1 MCGIVSIFNIQEQ
14 TPELRQQ
21 ALRMSQKIRHRGPD
35 WSGIYCGGSAIL
47 AHERLSIVD
56 PESGRQPLFAPD
68 KKQVLAVNG
77 EIYNHQNIR
86 ARFADTYQFQTG
98 SDCEVILSLYR
109 EMRADTDFATL
120 IYQGEDAVHSRICQM
135 LEQLN
140 GIFAFALYDVERDE
154 FLIARDP
161 IGVIPLY
168 IGYDKDGKVMV
179 ASELKALEGQCDH
192 YEPFL
197 PGHYYYS
204 KTPGMKRYYT
214 RDWFE
219 YATMQKKYQIDDN
232 QKAAQQLA
240 EAEPQEKAAVAE
252 IHDALEA
259 SVKRQLMSDVPYG
272 VLLSGGLDS
281 SVISAIA
288 EKYSTTRVENGGETK
303 AYWPRLHSFAVG
315 LKGAPDLAKARLV
328 AEHIGTVHHE
338 INYTI
343 QEGLDA
349 IRDVIYFIET
359 YDVTTVR
366 ASTPMYLLARVIRS
380 MGIKMVLSGEGA
392 DEVFGGY
399 LYFHK
404 APDAKAFH
412 EETVRKL
419 GKLYMYDCLRA
430 NKSLAAWGIEGRVP
444 FLDKEFLD
452 VAMGMNPVLKMCP
465 DKTIEKKV
473 VREAFADLLPEEVAW
488 RQKEQFSDGV
498 GYSWID
504 TLKQI
509 TASAV
514 SDEQMAYAA
523 ERFPINPPQNKEEYY
538 YRSIFAEHFPSD
550 SAARSVP
557 SVPSVAC
564 STAEALAWDASFKNQ
579 NDPSGRAVAGVH
591 EQAYK

>member
-1 MCGIVSIFNIQEQ
+1 MCGIVSIFNIKKQ
-14 TPELRQQ
+14 THELREK

-56 PESGRQPLFAPD
+56 PESGGQPLFSPD
-68 KKQVLAVNG
+68 RKVVLAVNG
-77 EIYNHQNIR
+77 EIYNHQEIR
-86 ARFADTYQFQTG
+86 RQYAGRYDFQTG
-98 SDCEVILSLYR
+98 SDCEVILALYH
-109 EMRADTDFATL
+109 DKGIDFL
-120 IYQGEDAVHSRICQM
+120 EDIS
-135 LEQLN
+135 
-140 GIFAFALYDVERDE
+140 GIFAFALYDEEKDA

-168 IGYDKDGKVMV
+168 IGYDSDGTVYV
-179 ASELKALEGQCDH
+179 ASELKALEGQCER

-197 PGHYYYS
+197 PGHYYWS
-204 KTPGMKRYYT
+204 REPGMKRYYH

-219 YATMQKKYQIDDN
+219 YDAVKN
-232 QKAAQQLA
+232 N
-240 EAEPQEKAAVAE
+240 EANVDT
-252 IHDALEA
+252 IRDALKD
-259 SVKRQLMSDVPYG
+259 SVRRQLMSDVPYG

-288 EKYSTTRVENGGETK
+288 EKFSEHRIEDNSQTR

-315 LKGAPDLAKARLV
+315 LKGAPDLAKAKLV
-328 AEHIGTVHHE
+328 ADHIGTVHHE

-366 ASTPMYLLARVIRS
+366 ASTPMYLLARVIKS

-404 APDAKAFH
+404 APSAKAFH

-419 GKLYMYDCLRA
+419 SKLHYYDCLRA
-430 NKSLAAWGIEGRVP
+430 NKSLSAWGVEGRVP

-452 VAMGMNPVLKMCP
+452 VAMRTNPEAKMCLGS
-465 DKTIEKKV
+465 TIEKKI
-473 VREAFADLLPEEVAW
+473 VREAFADMLPAEIAW

-504 TLKQI
+504 TLKKI
-509 TASAV
+509 TSEAV
-514 SDEQMAYAA
+514 SDEQMAHAA
-523 ERFPINPPQNKEEYY
+523 ERFPINPPLNKEEYY
-538 YRSIFAEHFPSD
+538 YRSIFAEHFPSE
-550 SAARSVP
+550 SAARSVNQEA
-557 SVPSVAC
+557 SVAC
-564 STAEALAWDASFKNQ
+564 STAIALEWDAAFKNM
-579 NDPSGRAVAGVH
+579 NDPSGRAVKGVH
-591 EQAYK
+591 EQAY